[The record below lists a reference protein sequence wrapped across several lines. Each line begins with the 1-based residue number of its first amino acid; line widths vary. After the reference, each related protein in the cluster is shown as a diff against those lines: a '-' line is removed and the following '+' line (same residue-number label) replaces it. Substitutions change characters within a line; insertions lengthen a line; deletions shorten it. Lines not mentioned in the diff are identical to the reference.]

1 MMVFFLLKIELLVGE
16 LIGLGEVDGRTEL
29 IGLGELVGSEE
40 AMSALLMD
48 ADGDADGDAEVETA
62 AIGTAVGSKLKS

>member
-48 ADGDADGDAEVETA
+48 ADGDAEVETA
-62 AIGTAVGSKLKS
+62 ATGTAVGSKLKS